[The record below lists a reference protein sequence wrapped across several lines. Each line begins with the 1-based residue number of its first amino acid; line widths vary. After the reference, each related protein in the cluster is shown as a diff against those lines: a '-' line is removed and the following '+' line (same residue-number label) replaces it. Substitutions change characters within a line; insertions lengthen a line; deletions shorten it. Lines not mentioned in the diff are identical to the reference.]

1 MVILFVILFRKHIPR
16 FPLSYFCPFPFV
28 ELKNLLKIGVPSAGE
43 NMSYSFSQVVLT
55 YFINMLGNEALATR
69 TYVVNIVMFVY
80 LFAIAMAQGG
90 AICIGHLV
98 GERKFMQPIC

>member
-1 MVILFVILFRKHIPR
+1 MPLPVCRAEKPVENRSPLGRRKYVLQ
-16 FPLSYFCPFPFV
+16 FLSGSID
-28 ELKNLLKIGVPSAGE
+28 L
-43 NMSYSFSQVVLT
+43 
-55 YFINMLGNEALATR
+55 FINMLGNEALATR

>member
-1 MVILFVILFRKHIPR
+1 
-16 FPLSYFCPFPFV
+16 
-28 ELKNLLKIGVPSAGE
+28 
-43 NMSYSFSQVVLT
+43 MSHSFSQVVLT

-98 GERKFMQPIC
+98 GERKIHAAYLLGKYVMSYFYFGFFGFILYLGFDGAYLV

>member
-1 MVILFVILFRKHIPR
+1 
-16 FPLSYFCPFPFV
+16 
-28 ELKNLLKIGVPSAGE
+28 
-43 NMSYSFSQVVLT
+43 
-55 YFINMLGNEALATR
+55 MLGNEALATR